1 MYLSQHGETMRGAFY
16 TAVLAVSY
24 IEWFY
29 FSYDCNYPIMFPKR
43 DVVIAYSETVEQQ
56 SPEVMERLSR
66 DFERLR
72 ATAEKDPMYEMHEQ
86 EKKDIWAA
94 R

>member
-1 MYLSQHGETMRGAFY
+1 
-16 TAVLAVSY
+16 
-24 IEWFY
+24 
-29 FSYDCNYPIMFPKR
+29 MFPPQDIVK
-43 DVVIAYSETVEQQ
+43 AYSENVEML
-56 SPEVMERLSR
+56 SPNVMDRLSR

-72 ATAEKDPMYEMHEQ
+72 TTAEKDPMYEMHEQ

>member
-1 MYLSQHGETMRGAFY
+1 
-16 TAVLAVSY
+16 
-24 IEWFY
+24 
-29 FSYDCNYPIMFPKR
+29 MFPKR
-43 DVVIAYSETVEQQ
+43 ELVEAYSENIEKE
-56 SPEVMERLSR
+56 SPELMDRLSR